1 MEVKTT
7 NAIRTELASITAS
20 QKNIEKLLDIE
31 SNKYQDSYL
40 PNKLFQKM
48 AGISQWIFNRL
59 KAEGKLRMVKRG
71 RELWV
76 HKEDV
81 DRYLNGQIQ

>member
-1 MEVKTT
+1 MEVKTR
-7 NAIRTELASITAS
+7 NAIRTELASIMS
-20 QKNIEKLLDIE
+20 SHENIEKLLDIE
-31 SNKYQDSYL
+31 SNNYQDSYL

-59 KAEGKLRMVKRG
+59 KAEGKLRIVKRS

-76 HKEDV
+76 HKDDV
-81 DRYLNGQIQ
+81 DRYLNGEIQ